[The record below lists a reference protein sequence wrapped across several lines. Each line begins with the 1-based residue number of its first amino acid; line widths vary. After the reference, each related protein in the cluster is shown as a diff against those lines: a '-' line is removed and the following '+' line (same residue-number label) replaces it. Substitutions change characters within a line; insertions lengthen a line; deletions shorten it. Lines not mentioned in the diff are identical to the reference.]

1 MPLGYPGAWR
11 IRSKFNPGEFYEEHR
26 QNSSED
32 GDHVRAQIVNGID
45 FTTSFPFYA
54 GNAKMPAGSYKLT
67 QADFDEN
74 VLLIESTDGSNY
86 SASSTISPRAPS
98 NLMRKVM

>member
-1 MPLGYPGAWR
+1 
-11 IRSKFNPGEFYEEHR
+11 
-26 QNSSED
+26 
-32 GDHVRAQIVNGID
+32 
-45 FTTSFPFYA
+45 
-54 GNAKMPAGSYKLT
+54 MPAGSYKLT